1 MKSSRVLSLRF
12 HSWFLLSFSY
22 LCTIISLEWI
32 AKRRRKVSNGKF
44 VRKSFLFFFV
54 FFWVTIIHFSKKL
67 RSLWIFNSSP
77 FAKIDIK
84 LIQIY
89 FTLLCNLKVSIQ
101 IMKIRK
107 SKDNLMI
114 RWIFR
119 KMMITRFHLNY

>member
-32 AKRRRKVSNGKF
+32 AKRRRKVSNLYEN
-44 VRKSFLFFFV
+44 RSFFFFV

-89 FTLLCNLKVSIQ
+89 FTFLCNLKVSIQ

>member
-32 AKRRRKVSNGKF
+32 AKRRRKVSNLYEN
-44 VRKSFLFFFV
+44 RSFFFFV

>member
-32 AKRRRKVSNGKF
+32 AKRRRKVSNLYEN
-44 VRKSFLFFFV
+44 RSFFFFV

-89 FTLLCNLKVSIQ
+89 STFLCNLKVSIQ

-119 KMMITRFHLNY
+119 KIMITRFHLNY